1 MARKKRDADTAVL
14 DPIETDSEMSVEAV
28 APEAAQATKSTKV
41 KVGGERKV
49 GQELLDY
56 VQANQGV
63 AGDELAFGA
72 GYYTKITDAETG
84 ETQTRIHK
92 NEFFKAIT
100 EASTGI
106 VIPSARRA
114 YSSRKG
120 RAPIVTVGKTGNC
133 VVGARHSAIA
143 GFAPGSKVQVS
154 AEEGKIILTPCT
166 DAEAVAET
174 EEDDLDL

>member
-1 MARKKRDADTAVL
+1 MARKKQDSDTAVL
-14 DPIETDSEMSVEAV
+14 DPIETDSEMSVEAI
-28 APEAAQATKSTKV
+28 APETAEASKSSKV

-92 NEFFKAIT
+92 NEFFKAVT

-143 GFAPGSKVQVS
+143 GFAPGSKVQVT
-154 AEEGKIILTPCT
+154 AEEGKIVLTSLSDT
-166 DAEAVAET
+166 EAAGADGD
-174 EEDDLDL
+174 DDLDL